1 MVIFNSFVAG
11 LCFGS
16 AVYEAIHYRPGK
28 GGWIM
33 VDFILCLINLWC
45 AIVKYMG

>member
-16 AVYEAIHYRPGK
+16 AVYEAIHHKPGK
-28 GGWIM
+28 GILI
-33 VDFILCLINLWC
+33 VSDVVLCLINLWC
-45 AIVKYMG
+45 AWAEYMG